1 MPTAHKAY
9 AEWTPERLKKWALNT
24 GPHTQALIEELIS
37 IYKIPEQSFRGCL
50 GILRLGE
57 RYGAQRLENAARRGL
72 TLGAIR
78 YKNIESIT
86 GKLRHAKLRE
96 QACIEDLDY
105 KASRGLSK
113 MKITQL
119 ALCQW
124 INNKENLLI
133 TGPTG
138 TGKTYLACALAHKA
152 CRMKLG
158 ARYIRL
164 PKLFQTLDIAKADG
178 SYAKLL
184 EQIAK
189 TPLLVLD
196 DWGVAP
202 MTDANR
208 RDFLELIDDRYQR
221 TSTLITSQLPVAH
234 WHDSIGDATLGDA
247 ILDRLI
253 HNTHRIE
260 LTGDSMRKNKAEKM
274 EKKEN

>member
-1 MPTAHKAY
+1 MLTRPTIEQLKSLRCMGM
-9 AEWTPERLKKWALNT
+9 AEALSEQLQTPESACLSFEERLAF
-24 GPHTQALIEELIS
+24 LIERELLVR
-37 IYKIPEQSFRGCL
+37 EQRVVL
-50 GILRLGE
+50 
-57 RYGAQRLENAARRGL
+57 
-72 TLGAIR
+72 
-78 YKNIESIT
+78 
-86 GKLRHAKLRE
+86 GKLRHARLRE
-96 QACIEDLDY
+96 QACIEDIDY

-113 MKITQL
+113 MLINQL
-119 ALCQW
+119 ALCNW
-124 INNKENLLI
+124 INNKENVLI

-164 PKLFQTLDIAKADG
+164 PKLFQTINIAKADG

-189 TPLLVLD
+189 IPLLVLD

-208 RDFLELIDDRYQR
+208 RDFLELVDDRYQR
-221 TSTLITSQLPVAH
+221 SSTLITSQLPVSL

-260 LTGDSMRKNKAEKM
+260 LTGDSMRKNKTHKV

>member
-1 MPTAHKAY
+1 MLTQPLIEQLHSLRCIGMADALR
-9 AEWTPERLKKWALNT
+9 EQLQTPEASSLSFEERLAF
-24 GPHTQALIEELIS
+24 LIDRELLLREQRAIS
-37 IYKIPEQSFRGCL
+37 
-50 GILRLGE
+50 
-57 RYGAQRLENAARRGL
+57 
-72 TLGAIR
+72 
-78 YKNIESIT
+78 
-86 GKLRHAKLRE
+86 GKLRHARLRE
-96 QACIEDLDY
+96 QACIEDIDY

-113 MKITQL
+113 MQINQL
-119 ALCQW
+119 ALCHW
-124 INNKENLLI
+124 IKNKENVLI

-152 CRMKLG
+152 CRMRLG

-164 PKLFQTLDIAKADG
+164 PKLFQTMDIAKADG

-189 TPLLVLD
+189 IPLLVLD

-221 TSTLITSQLPVAH
+221 SSTLITSQLPVSL
-234 WHDSIGDATLGDA
+234 WHNSIGDATLGDA

-260 LTGDSMRKNKAEKM
+260 LTGDSMRKNKIQKL

>member
-1 MPTAHKAY
+1 MLTQPIIEQLKSLRCLGM
-9 AEWTPERLKKWALNT
+9 AEALTEQLNTTESASLSFEERLAF
-24 GPHTQALIEELIS
+24 LIDRELLLREQRIIS
-37 IYKIPEQSFRGCL
+37 
-50 GILRLGE
+50 
-57 RYGAQRLENAARRGL
+57 
-72 TLGAIR
+72 
-78 YKNIESIT
+78 
-86 GKLRHAKLRE
+86 GKLRYARLRE
-96 QACIEDLDY
+96 QACIEDIDY
-105 KASRGLSK
+105 KATRGLSK
-113 MKITQL
+113 MQINQL

-124 INNKENLLI
+124 INNKENILL

-164 PKLFQTLDIAKADG
+164 PKLFQTIDIAKADG
-178 SYAKLL
+178 SYVKLL

-221 TSTLITSQLPVAH
+221 SSTLITSQIPVSA

-253 HNTHRIE
+253 HNAHRIE
-260 LTGDSMRKNKAEKM
+260 LTGDSMRKNKAKKM

>member
-1 MPTAHKAY
+1 MLTQPLVEQLKLLRCTGM
-9 AEWTPERLKKWALNT
+9 AEALREQLNTQESTSLAFEERL
-24 GPHTQALIEELIS
+24 GFIIERELLLREQRSIS
-37 IYKIPEQSFRGCL
+37 
-50 GILRLGE
+50 
-57 RYGAQRLENAARRGL
+57 
-72 TLGAIR
+72 
-78 YKNIESIT
+78 

-105 KASRGLSK
+105 GASRGLSK
-113 MKITQL
+113 MQISQL

-124 INNKENLLI
+124 ITNKENVLI

-164 PKLFQTLDIAKADG
+164 PKLFQTIEIAKADG

-189 TPLLVLD
+189 IPLLVLD

-221 TSTLITSQLPVAH
+221 SSTLITSQFPVSL
-234 WHDSIGDATLGDA
+234 WHDNIGDATLGDA

-260 LTGDSMRKNKAEKM
+260 LIGDSMRKNKNQQK

>member
-1 MPTAHKAY
+1 MLTQPLIEQLKLLRCSGM
-9 AEWTPERLKKWALNT
+9 AEALMEQLNTKESTSLAFEERL
-24 GPHTQALIEELIS
+24 GFIIERELLLR
-37 IYKIPEQSFRGCL
+37 EQR
-50 GILRLGE
+50 
-57 RYGAQRLENAARRGL
+57 
-72 TLGAIR
+72 
-78 YKNIESIT
+78 SIT

-113 MKITQL
+113 MQITQL

-124 INNKENLLI
+124 IINKENVLI

-202 MTDANR
+202 MTDSNR

-221 TSTLITSQLPVAH
+221 SSTLITSQLPVAH

-260 LTGDSMRKNKAEKM
+260 LTGDSMRKNKAEKV

>member
-1 MPTAHKAY
+1 MLTQPLVKQLYSLRCTGMADALR
-9 AEWTPERLKKWALNT
+9 EQLQTPEAASLSFEERLAF
-24 GPHTQALIEELIS
+24 LIERELLLR
-37 IYKIPEQSFRGCL
+37 EQR
-50 GILRLGE
+50 
-57 RYGAQRLENAARRGL
+57 A
-72 TLGAIR
+72 
-78 YKNIESIT
+78 IT
-86 GKLRHAKLRE
+86 GKLRHARLRE
-96 QACIEDLDY
+96 QACIEDIDY

-113 MKITQL
+113 MQINQL
-119 ALCQW
+119 VLCHW

-152 CRMKLG
+152 CRLRLG
-158 ARYIRL
+158 VRYIRL
-164 PKLFQTLDIAKADG
+164 PKLFQTMDIAKADG

-189 TPLLVLD
+189 IPLLVLD

-221 TSTLITSQLPVAH
+221 TSTLITSQLSVSL

-247 ILDRLI
+247 ILDRLV
-253 HNTHRIE
+253 HNAHRVE
-260 LTGDSMRKNKAEKM
+260 LTGDSMRKNKAQKLEKS
-274 EKKEN
+274 EN

>member
-1 MPTAHKAY
+1 MLTQPTIEQLKSLRCMGM
-9 AEWTPERLKKWALNT
+9 AEALREQLQTPESASLSFEERLAF
-24 GPHTQALIEELIS
+24 LIERELLLR
-37 IYKIPEQSFRGCL
+37 EQRA
-50 GILRLGE
+50 IL
-57 RYGAQRLENAARRGL
+57 
-72 TLGAIR
+72 
-78 YKNIESIT
+78 
-86 GKLRHAKLRE
+86 GKLRHARLRE
-96 QACIEDLDY
+96 QACIEDVDY

-113 MKITQL
+113 MLMNQL
-119 ALCQW
+119 ALCHW
-124 INNKENLLI
+124 INNKENVLI

-152 CRMKLG
+152 CRMRLG

-221 TSTLITSQLPVAH
+221 SATLITSQLPVSL

-253 HNTHRIE
+253 HNAHRIE
-260 LTGDSMRKNKAEKM
+260 LTGDSMRKNKTRKV
-274 EKKEN
+274 EKKES

>member
-1 MPTAHKAY
+1 MLTQPLIEQLHSLRCIGMADALR
-9 AEWTPERLKKWALNT
+9 EQLQTPEASSLSFEERLAF
-24 GPHTQALIEELIS
+24 LIDRELLLREQRAIS
-37 IYKIPEQSFRGCL
+37 
-50 GILRLGE
+50 
-57 RYGAQRLENAARRGL
+57 
-72 TLGAIR
+72 
-78 YKNIESIT
+78 
-86 GKLRHAKLRE
+86 GKLRHARLRE
-96 QACIEDLDY
+96 QACIEDIDY

-113 MKITQL
+113 MQINQL
-119 ALCQW
+119 ALCHW
-124 INNKENLLI
+124 INNKENVLI

-164 PKLFQTLDIAKADG
+164 PKLFQTIDIAKADG

-189 TPLLVLD
+189 IPLLVLD

-221 TSTLITSQLPVAH
+221 SSTLITSQLPVSL
-234 WHDSIGDATLGDA
+234 WHNSIGDATLGDA

-260 LTGDSMRKNKAEKM
+260 LTGDSMRKNKVQKL

>member
-1 MPTAHKAY
+1 MLTQPLVEQLKLLRCSGM
-9 AEWTPERLKKWALNT
+9 AEALREQLNTQESTSLAFEERL
-24 GPHTQALIEELIS
+24 GFIIERELLLR
-37 IYKIPEQSFRGCL
+37 EQR
-50 GILRLGE
+50 
-57 RYGAQRLENAARRGL
+57 
-72 TLGAIR
+72 
-78 YKNIESIT
+78 SIT

-113 MKITQL
+113 MQITQL

-124 INNKENLLI
+124 INNRENVLI

-164 PKLFQTLDIAKADG
+164 PKLFQTIDIAKADG

-221 TSTLITSQLPVAH
+221 ASTLITSQFPVAL

-260 LTGDSMRKNKAEKM
+260 LTGDSMRKNKAQKM

>member
-1 MPTAHKAY
+1 MLTQPLVDQLKLLRCSGM
-9 AEWTPERLKKWALNT
+9 AEALREQLTTKEYSSLAFEERL
-24 GPHTQALIEELIS
+24 GFIIERELLLR
-37 IYKIPEQSFRGCL
+37 EQR
-50 GILRLGE
+50 
-57 RYGAQRLENAARRGL
+57 
-72 TLGAIR
+72 
-78 YKNIESIT
+78 SIT

-105 KASRGLSK
+105 ESSRGLSK
-113 MKITQL
+113 VQMNQL

-124 INNKENLLI
+124 ISKKENVLI

-138 TGKTYLACALAHKA
+138 TGKTYLACALAQKA
-152 CRMKLG
+152 CRMKFG
-158 ARYIRL
+158 SRYIRL
-164 PKLFQTLDIAKADG
+164 PKLFQTIDIAKADG

-184 EQIAK
+184 EHIAK
-189 TPLLVLD
+189 IPLLVLD

-221 TSTLITSQLPVAH
+221 ASTLITSQLPVAL

-260 LTGDSMRKNKAEKM
+260 LKGDSMRKNKKEK
-274 EKKEN
+274 EK

>member
-1 MPTAHKAY
+1 MLTQPLIEQLHSLRCIGMADALR
-9 AEWTPERLKKWALNT
+9 EQLQTPEASSLSFEERLAF
-24 GPHTQALIEELIS
+24 LIDRELLLREQRAIS
-37 IYKIPEQSFRGCL
+37 
-50 GILRLGE
+50 
-57 RYGAQRLENAARRGL
+57 
-72 TLGAIR
+72 
-78 YKNIESIT
+78 
-86 GKLRHAKLRE
+86 GKLRHARLRE
-96 QACIEDLDY
+96 QACIEDIDY

-113 MKITQL
+113 MQINQL
-119 ALCQW
+119 ALCHW
-124 INNKENLLI
+124 INNKENVLI

-164 PKLFQTLDIAKADG
+164 PKLFQTMDIAKADG

-189 TPLLVLD
+189 IPLLVLD

-221 TSTLITSQLPVAH
+221 SSTLITSQFPVSL
-234 WHDSIGDATLGDA
+234 WHNSIGDATLGDA

-260 LTGDSMRKNKAEKM
+260 LTGDSMRKNKVQKL

>member
-1 MPTAHKAY
+1 MLTQPLVEQLKTLRCSGM
-9 AEWTPERLKKWALNT
+9 AEALREQLNTQESTSLAFEERL
-24 GPHTQALIEELIS
+24 GFIIERELLLREQRSIS
-37 IYKIPEQSFRGCL
+37 
-50 GILRLGE
+50 
-57 RYGAQRLENAARRGL
+57 
-72 TLGAIR
+72 
-78 YKNIESIT
+78 

-105 KASRGLSK
+105 GASRGLSK
-113 MKITQL
+113 MQMNQL

-124 INNKENLLI
+124 IINKENVLI

-138 TGKTYLACALAHKA
+138 TGKTYIACALAHKA

-164 PKLFQTLDIAKADG
+164 PKLFQTIDIAKADG
-178 SYAKLL
+178 SYSKLI

-189 TPLLVLD
+189 IPLLVLD

-202 MTDANR
+202 MTDTNR
-208 RDFLELIDDRYQR
+208 RDFLELVDDRYQR
-221 TSTLITSQLPVAH
+221 ASTLITSQLPVSL

-260 LTGDSMRKNKAEKM
+260 LTGDSMRKNKTQKK

>member
-1 MPTAHKAY
+1 MLTQPLVEQLKLLRCSGM
-9 AEWTPERLKKWALNT
+9 AEALQEQFNTKESIGLAFEERL
-24 GPHTQALIEELIS
+24 GFIIERELLLR
-37 IYKIPEQSFRGCL
+37 EQR
-50 GILRLGE
+50 
-57 RYGAQRLENAARRGL
+57 
-72 TLGAIR
+72 
-78 YKNIESIT
+78 SIT

-184 EQIAK
+184 EQSAK